1 MSEIQLTLENLDPRI
16 FFGEKSVHLNII
28 RQFFPDVVIS
38 SRGDTIKI
46 KGEKQETQIVKDV
59 FEKMMNALIATGA
72 LTAQTVEDIL
82 EGEDPVEFKV
92 QAKNGAAI
100 VYGRGGRPI
109 KAKTKTQKKLVETS
123 EENDIV
129 FVTGP
134 AGTGKT
140 YVAVALAVRALKNK
154 LVKKIVLTRP
164 AIEAGENLGFL
175 PGDLKDKIDPFLRPL
190 YDALDDMFPADK
202 LKYFEEN
209 RIIEIAPLAYMRGR
223 TLDHSFIILDEA
235 QNASALQI
243 KMFLTRLGPS
253 AKCIITGDLSQVDL
267 PSSQRSGLVQATN
280 ILNPIRGIG
289 FVNFSV
295 GDVVRHRLVKEIIN
309 AYDKESVRKEQW
321 KEEQKAI
328 RDEER
333 AKRKSRREE

>member
-1 MSEIQLTLENLDPRI
+1 M
-16 FFGEKSVHLNII
+16 
-28 RQFFPDVVIS
+28 
-38 SRGDTIKI
+38 
-46 KGEKQETQIVKDV
+46 VKDV
-59 FEKMMNALIATGA
+59 FEKMINAINSIGELSV
-72 LTAQTVEDIL
+72 QMVEDIL
-82 EGEDPVEFKV
+82 EGENPTEFKL
-92 QAKNGAAI
+92 QAQNGSAI

-109 KAKTKTQKKLVETS
+109 KAKTQTQKKLVTAS

-223 TLDHSFIILDEA
+223 TLDSAFIILDEA

-243 KMFLTRLGPS
+243 KMFLTRLGPN

-267 PSSQRSGLVQATN
+267 PSNQRSGLMQATQ
-280 ILNPIRGIG
+280 ILSPVRGIG
-289 FVNFSV
+289 FVNFTV

-309 AYDKESVRKEQW
+309 AYDKELLRKEKW
-321 KEEQKAI
+321 KEAQKAK
-328 RDEER
+328 RDEE
-333 AKRKSRREE
+333 KVERKD